1 MKKNLIFFL
10 AFILF
15 GMKMYAQPELRFVAG
30 QQDTVRVARHFFRGM
45 TVPNSQLTVND
56 VSFPVFSTG
65 AFAAEV
71 NLTEGS
77 NKIRFVVRH
86 SGQETVRDLDIYFEP
101 RRPPQATARLEIE
114 QAELIPN
121 VSMVMPGD
129 VLKVQ
134 VKTIPGAKV
143 TWLDGNILRE
153 LPAEVAGVAGIF
165 QGKYIVQ
172 KNDSLLA
179 SPITVTATYGKEVW
193 TKEAGP
199 FVSAWE
205 IDTVKQ
211 SISKEITT
219 ITVLDP
225 LNPLFV
231 RSRGGADAQRNVI
244 TGDGGVLP
252 FLNYGLGRDRLGG
265 SRMGYISPGIDMQV
279 LGKVGNLYQVRLSQ
293 RRTAW
298 IPESQVHPPAP
309 QGLFRPP
316 ALTSSWSVF
325 GDDRF
330 DYVRIA
336 VSDRVPFR
344 SFQEINPNRVVVDI
358 FGVTTNTA
366 WITQLFTTQTIA
378 NVSYEQIDDDVLRI
392 FIDLNTTRHWGYSVF
407 YEGNQLVIRLRHQP
421 MLRPRLRGMRIALDA
436 GHGGE
441 HPGAVGTTGMTE
453 KEVNLDMTF
462 MLKKELERRGAQVIL
477 TRSDDTNPSMQQ
489 RMAFLREQMPD
500 LLISIHNNAGG
511 NPITTRGTSMYY
523 RHMGSFHLSEAILKR
538 LLELDGV
545 ENFGNVGAFNFALN
559 SLTEFPT
566 VLFEGLFMSTPSD
579 EEKLACPRFR
589 RQMVRQIVRGLE
601 DFLRDAR

>member
-1 MKKNLIFFL
+1 
-10 AFILF
+10 
-15 GMKMYAQPELRFVAG
+15 MYAQPELRFVAG
-30 QQDTVRVARHFFRGM
+30 QQDIVRVARHFFRGM

-77 NKIRFVVRH
+77 NKIRFVVRNG
-86 SGQETVRDLDIYFEP
+86 GQQTVRDLDIYFEP
-101 RRPPQATARLEIE
+101 RRPPQAVTRLEIE
-114 QAELIPN
+114 RAELIPN

-129 VLKVQ
+129 MLKVQ

-143 TWLDGNILRE
+143 TWLGGNILRE
-153 LPAEVAGVAGIF
+153 LSAEVTGVAGIF

-179 SPITVTATYGKEVW
+179 SPITVTAEHDGK
-193 TKEAGP
+193 
-199 FVSAWE
+199 
-205 IDTVKQ
+205 
-211 SISKEITT
+211 SISQEITNV
-219 ITVLDP
+219 TVLDP

-244 TGDGGVLP
+244 SGDGGVLP

-279 LGKVGNLYQVRLSQ
+279 LSKVGNLYQVRLSE

-358 FGVTTNTA
+358 FGATTNTA

-392 FIDLNTTRHWGYSVF
+392 FVDLNTTRHWGYSVY

-421 MLRPRLRGMRIALDA
+421 MPRPRLRGMRIALDA

-441 HPGAVGTTGMTE
+441 HPGAIGTTGMTE

-462 MLKKELERRGAQVIL
+462 MLKEELERRGAQVIL
-477 TRSDDTNPSMQQ
+477 TRSDDSNPSMQQ

-559 SLTEFPT
+559 SLTEFPS